1 MRVLE
6 IDHPLVAHKLSVLRD
21 RATHSSVFRQLA
33 DELVTLL
40 AYEATRNVAVAPIQ
54 IETPVTTMTGT
65 KLSNPKPMVVP
76 ILRAGLGMLDGLT
89 RLLPTAE
96 VGFLGMV
103 RNDET
108 LEVTTYAN
116 RLPDDLTDRQCFV
129 LDPMLST
136 RHTLIASCEYLHD
149 RGARDITCVTL
160 LCAPE
165 GLKRQEEAIDPDVD
179 LPAVAAAI
187 DEKLDH
193 NSYID
198 PGTGAAGDRLFGVV
212 DGSGPEGPRRHSGR
226 YWVMRTW

>member
-1 MRVLE
+1 
-6 IDHPLVAHKLSVLRD
+6 
-21 RATHSSVFRQLA
+21 
-33 DELVTLL
+33 
-40 AYEATRNVAVAPIQ
+40 
-54 IETPVTTMTGT
+54 
-65 KLSNPKPMVVP
+65 
-76 ILRAGLGMLDGLT
+76 MLDGLT

-129 LDPMLST
+129 LDPMLAT
-136 RHTLIASCEYLHD
+136 GHTLIASCEYLHD

-165 GLKRQEEAIDPDVD
+165 GLKRMEEAIDPVVD
-179 LPAVAAAI
+179 LTVVTAAI

-193 NSYID
+193 NSYIV
-198 PGTGAAGDRLFGVV
+198 PGIGDAGDRLFGVV

-226 YWVMRTW
+226 YWVMRIWLPKGSRTAMSRPKGRVDGSSMISTPASRRRTWSASTSSLARIIQQIGRASCREGIEREAERSAAR